1 MAEHP
6 DITLV
11 KCGYEAFGKG
21 DVATLSELI
30 APDAVHHM
38 FGASLVSGDY
48 HGLDAILGFYGQLAE
63 LSDGSYAVEPE
74 QFFADGNGTVIV
86 VHRQTGKRNG
96 KALDNRQALVFEL
109 RDGKIVDL
117 HDTSDDVTIDD
128 DFWS

>member
-1 MAEHP
+1 MRCRS
-6 DITLV
+6 TLP
-11 KCGYEAFGKG
+11 CG
-21 DVATLSELI
+21 T
-30 APDAVHHM
+30 
-38 FGASLVSGDY
+38 
-48 HGLDAILGFYGQLAE
+48 
-63 LSDGSYAVEPE
+63 
-74 QFFADGNGTVIV
+74 GTVIV